1 LVEPAGRRRV
11 DATATVAP
19 GDGDGFLG
27 RSRATQVGP
36 RAAERWA
43 PGDLIARGRWHRAG
57 MRDRR
62 FAFRARHLVLVL
74 DPMFG
79 RSRAVSRGHG
89 RPPRF
94 RREGEP
100 LGPVLTDPRRQPRSS
115 HAFTCTPLISFV
127 IADDRY
133 WTPRDRAPQA
143 ATCEGRTSADARFWE
158 SSSRVRDRA
167 LAAATASGAVACFHA
182 KAAASS
188 TGLARES
195 SGRRPR
201 GGAVES
207 ARSPRWPGAAAFGAG
222 ACNRAVV
229 ASVPARPGEPA
240 SRALATAGCCSGLP
254 ARRGLNPFG
263 LAPGHARQGH
273 LRRNRNSGLRKDQ
286 NYPLRARARQSAR
299 VQ

>member
-1 LVEPAGRRRV
+1 V

-27 RSRATQVGP
+27 HSRATQVGP

-167 LAAATASGAVACFHA
+167 PPASPGKAAVAGRA
-182 KAAASS
+182 VARLKAP
-188 TGLARES
+188 GRLA
-195 SGRRPR
+195 G
-201 GGAVES
+201 
-207 ARSPRWPGAAAFGAG
+207 RWPPLSAP
-222 ACNRAVV
+222 V
-229 ASVPARPGEPA
+229 
-240 SRALATAGCCSGLP
+240 LATERLWLAFPPDPESPQAGPSRP
-254 ARRGLNPFG
+254 PVA
-263 LAPGHARQGH
+263 
-273 LRRNRNSGLRKDQ
+273 
-286 NYPLRARARQSAR
+286 ARACRQDG
-299 VQ
+299 V